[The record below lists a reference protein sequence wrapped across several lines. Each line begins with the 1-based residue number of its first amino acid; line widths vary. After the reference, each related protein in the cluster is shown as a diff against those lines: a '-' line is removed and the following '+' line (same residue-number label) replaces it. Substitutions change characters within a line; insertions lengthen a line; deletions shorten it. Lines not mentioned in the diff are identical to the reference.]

1 MNEAEARREIARYA
15 SLVWERGLVAGA
27 SGNISMRLAD
37 GTIVATPTG
46 RSLRAVTPD
55 ELVALDPSGRV
66 RDPERK
72 PTSELFLHLA
82 AYRARPE
89 IACVIHAHPTYC
101 VAWSKCGAMFPLDTV
116 GAMESL
122 GRVAYTP
129 FAPPG
134 SQELADRCACA
145 FAAGND
151 TVIMERHGI
160 SSVGA
165 TLEAAF
171 VRADLAEQTAHLEY
185 AAQRLG
191 GAASPLSRA

>member
-1 MNEAEARREIARYA
+1 MTESEARREIARYA
-15 SLVWERGLVAGA
+15 ALVWERGLVAGS
-27 SGNISMRLAD
+27 SGNISMRIAD
-37 GTIVATPTG
+37 GSIVATPTG
-46 RSLRAVTPD
+46 FSLRAVTAD
-55 ELVALDPSGRV
+55 DLVTVDPSGLP
-66 RDPERK
+66 RDPARR

-101 VAWSKCGAMFPLDTV
+101 VAWSKCGLMFPLDTV

-122 GRVAYTP
+122 GPIVYTP
-129 FAPPG
+129 FEPPG
-134 SQELADRCACA
+134 SQALADRCAGA
-145 FAAGND
+145 FRAGND
-151 TVIMERHGI
+151 TVIMERHGL

-185 AAQRLG
+185 AAQRL
-191 GAASPLSRA
+191 ARP